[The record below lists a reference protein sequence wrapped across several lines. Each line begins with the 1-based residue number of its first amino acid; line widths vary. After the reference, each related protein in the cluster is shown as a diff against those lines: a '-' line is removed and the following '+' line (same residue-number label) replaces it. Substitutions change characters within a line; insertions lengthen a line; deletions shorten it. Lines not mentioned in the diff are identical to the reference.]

1 MIICAIA
8 TASALRGALAI
19 YKQFISHL
27 DNNFGDDKWH
37 IFIDVNM
44 PMPTIPNV
52 EYHVCHT
59 KGIGRIWFDLFGF
72 KNCCMR
78 KGISP
83 DVIFSLQNTGVKLQ
97 NKRKVIYYHQSLPL
111 YRYRISLS
119 DHNVIGNWVYTY
131 LYPLYVK
138 WFLDS
143 KSFVAVQTETIKEMF
158 CKRYKFPP
166 AKVGVY
172 FPNVENVNAASI
184 SPYLFEDKTYNFVYP
199 AMVSSYKEHITLAY
213 AIKCVR
219 DKAPDLADK
228 IRIHLTL
235 KEHDQKKL
243 WNFVKKNELVA
254 SFVFHGNVP
263 HEQIMS
269 MLKSCNGLLFPSA
282 VETLGLPLLEAASM
296 GTPVIANNMGYVY
309 DVLGGYEGLKCVKV
323 HAYDEWADCIIECCH
338 SQMKFMPFS
347 RLEDNSWKRL
357 FILIRDGI
365 VK

>member
-1 MIICAIA
+1 MIICTIA
-8 TASALRGALAI
+8 TASALRGALTI

-27 DNNFGDDKWH
+27 EKNAGDDEWH
-37 IFIDVNM
+37 IFVDVNM

-59 KGIGRIWFDLFGF
+59 KEVGRILFDIKGF
-72 KNCCMR
+72 KSFCREN
-78 KGISP
+78 KIVP
-83 DVIFSLQNTGVKLQ
+83 DVIFSLQNTNVKMDSSR
-97 NKRKVIYYHQSLPL
+97 NIIYYHQPLPL
-111 YRYRISLS
+111 FKYRLSLS

-131 LYPLYVK
+131 FYPLYVK
-138 WFLDS
+138 MFLDS
-143 KSFVAVQTETIKEMF
+143 RTFVAVQTETIKDMF
-158 CKRYKFPP
+158 CKRYKFPLE
-166 AKVGVY
+166 KVGVY

-184 SPYLFEDKTYNFVYP
+184 SPFLFEDNTYNFVYP

-213 AIKCVR
+213 AMRYVR
-219 DKAPDLADK
+219 DKAPDLANK

-243 WNFVKKNELVA
+243 WDFINKNELVA
-254 SFVFHGNVP
+254 NFVFHGNVP

-269 MLKSCNGLLFPSA
+269 MLKSCNGLLFPSV
-282 VETLGLPLLEAASM
+282 VETLGLPLLEAASL
-296 GTPVIANNMGYVY
+296 GTPVIANDMGYVH

-323 HAYDEWADCIIECCH
+323 HAYDEWADCIIESCH

-347 RLEDNSWKRL
+347 RLENDSWDRL
-357 FILIRDGI
+357 FVLIRDGI